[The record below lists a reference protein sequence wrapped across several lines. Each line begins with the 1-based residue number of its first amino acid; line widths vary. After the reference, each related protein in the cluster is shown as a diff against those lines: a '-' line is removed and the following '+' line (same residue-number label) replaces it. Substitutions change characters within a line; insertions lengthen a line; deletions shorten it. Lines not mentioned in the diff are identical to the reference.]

1 MGDWRR
7 ISLVDLAEGWERMD
21 LTLNG
26 RFLGRPVTG
35 VERVAIELT
44 RAMRDLLRSRGDTDI
59 EVAVPPGVAVGDALG
74 AAPVVRTVGSRSGHG
89 WEQFDLPRI
98 SATEWLL
105 SLCNTGPAFRR
116 RHAVVIHDALFI
128 DHPESF
134 SWAFRCWYR
143 ALLTII
149 ARRAAVVL
157 TVSDYS
163 RRVLERHRIV
173 APGKTHV
180 LRLGVE
186 HVHAVTAD
194 DTILGR
200 IDVRPGGYL
209 LTIGSRAPHKN
220 LEMLARA
227 FQDAAVEGVTLVF
240 AGGGNARVFQDAGLP
255 EGPTIRYTGRISD
268 EELRALYDNAMAFAC
283 PSLSEGFGLPP
294 LEAMARGCPVL
305 ATTGGSVPEI
315 LGDAPIYID
324 PHDPAAWRDEIRR
337 LCGDA
342 ALRGRLRAAGRE
354 RAAAFTWHGAAEA
367 LLAVMSSADDAVN
380 KAVAR

>member
-1 MGDWRR
+1 MN
-7 ISLVDLAEGWERMD
+7 

-44 RAMRDLLRSRGDTDI
+44 RAIRDLSHRRGGADI
-59 EVAVPPGVAVGDALG
+59 KIAVPPGVVVGDTLG
-74 AAPVVRTVGSRSGHG
+74 AAPVVLTIGSRNGHG
-89 WEQFDLPRI
+89 WEQFDLSRI
-98 SATEWLL
+98 FATHWLL

-143 ALLTII
+143 VLLTII

-163 RRVLERHRIV
+163 RRVLERHRVV
-173 APGKTHV
+173 APGKAHV

-194 DTILGR
+194 DAILER
-200 IDVRPGGYL
+200 IDVPRGRYL

-220 LEMLARA
+220 LAMLIRA
-227 FQDAAVEGVTLVF
+227 FQDAAVEGVTLVV
-240 AGGGNARVFQDAGLP
+240 AGGGNARVFQDVGLL

-268 EELRALYDNAMAFAC
+268 EELKALYDNAMAFAC

-315 LGDAPIYID
+315 LGGAPVYVD
-324 PHDPAAWRDEIRR
+324 PRDPVAWRDAIRNI
-337 LCGDA
+337 CGDA
-342 ALRGRLRAAGRE
+342 ALRTRLGAAGRE
-354 RAAAFTWHGAAEA
+354 RAASFTWYGAAET
-367 LLAVMSSADDAVN
+367 LLDILSSADDAAN